1 MRDAAHLVSLAR
13 RATGVQ
19 PGFGGRCYRATA
31 ATASERTS
39 SEPGPAAPPAST
51 IVLVNGGINSTAL
64 LSYWKHWDHGQTLL
78 PLFIDNCQGN
88 AQRQEAAQQAVCDHL
103 GLEFSTVNN
112 CFEPTRELTRLS
124 MGRQP
129 HELRRRNSHFLFL
142 AANFAEKHAIDNLAI
157 CLSKKN
163 LDDCASKPFNDVH
176 VMSFEPG
183 LQETSK
189 RTLRPLTPLV
199 MMRDEQV
206 VKMGHA
212 VGAPFHLTYSCT
224 EDEERP
230 CKKCASCKRRAA
242 AFNAAGVEDTLF
254 TKAAGVPA

>member
-19 PGFGGRCYRATA
+19 HGFGGRCYRATA

-142 AANFAEKHAIDNLAI
+142 ASNFAVMEPELLLRTAEKHAIDNLAI

-163 LDDCASKPFNDVH
+163 LDDCASEPFNDVH

-183 LQETSK
+183 L
-189 RTLRPLTPLV
+189 
-199 MMRDEQV
+199 QV

-224 EDEERP
+224 EDKERP